1 MSIDI
6 FLKSFYLCF
15 LVLISVGPVF
25 LTTANI
31 SMTRGC
37 KEGFFAALGCISADI
52 LFIVAGAVSA
62 RAIVAMIP
70 DIIMI
75 LLKLFAGS
83 FLLYIAINF
92 WRTDVKGIKART
104 IHRKN
109 FALIFKMFC
118 LTISSPIS
126 IIGYGAIFSQVID
139 SNTSLLS
146 AIFGG
151 IMASILTH
159 SLIVC
164 SFSTL
169 GKKINDNILSFL
181 NKFSALW
188 IGGFAIL
195 LIVNFFKQVIVFIAK

>member
-31 SMTRGC
+31 SMTRGF
-37 KEGFFAALGCISADI
+37 KEGFFAVIGCISADI
-52 LFIVAGAVSA
+52 LFIVAGAMSA

-70 DIIMI
+70 EVIMI
-75 LLKLFAGS
+75 SLKLFAGS
-83 FLLYIAINF
+83 FLLYIAISF
-92 WRTDVKGIKART
+92 WRKNMKELKSRNIR
-104 IHRKN
+104 RKN
-109 FALIFKMFC
+109 FALTFKMFC

-126 IIGYGAIFSQVID
+126 IIGYGAIFSQIID
-139 SNTSLLS
+139 SNNSLLS

-151 IMASILTH
+151 IMASILVH

-164 SFSTL
+164 SFATL
-169 GKKINDNILSFL
+169 GKKINENILSFL

-188 IGGFAIL
+188 IGSFAIL
-195 LIVNFFKQVIVFIAK
+195 LIVNFFKQIIVFITK

>member
-1 MSIDI
+1 
-6 FLKSFYLCF
+6 
-15 LVLISVGPVF
+15 
-25 LTTANI
+25 
-31 SMTRGC
+31 
-37 KEGFFAALGCISADI
+37 
-52 LFIVAGAVSA
+52 
-62 RAIVAMIP
+62 
-70 DIIMI
+70 
-75 LLKLFAGS
+75 
-83 FLLYIAINF
+83 
-92 WRTDVKGIKART
+92 
-104 IHRKN
+104 
-109 FALIFKMFC
+109 MFC